1 MIKAIPRPASGFT
14 LVELLIAS
22 LAAGF
27 VTAAASS
34 AVTYHM
40 RASASMEAVER
51 TKQDWGRVSHFI
63 EAEVALSERVIT
75 NSSNINL
82 NQCNQTIQ
90 DSEFLFALEIRRDL
104 PAALYYITNN
114 QAGTDQWSGSQSLF
128 RCGPGIDELG
138 EYTDAITGSNQVV
151 NDSQRLIDGMTS
163 ECDLTVINP
172 PASGIGKSLQY
183 QLCLQGLSKRVFQQT
198 ISTYSRVSPI
208 YSYPPITTLC
218 SDDDLRLE
226 GFAKVD
232 GGTTAAETLNTS
244 GTAIPDDQEV
254 LICGNGG
261 GDTITGSLT
270 NDVLEAGEI
279 GPGAWISGRD
289 GNDRLRGSPGND
301 TLKGEGGD
309 DVLLGGGGN
318 DQLEGGSGENRYL
331 PGDGTNTITGGD
343 GLDVVFFDGDKADY
357 TGLNACKRAT
367 CSVTTNSQT
376 TTITNGEV
384 LVFRDGRFDLR

>member
-1 MIKAIPRPASGFT
+1 MMKAAPRSANGFT
-14 LVELLIAS
+14 LVELLVAS
-22 LAAGF
+22 LAAGL
-27 VTAAASS
+27 VTVAASS

-90 DSEFLFALEIRRDL
+90 SGEFLFALEIRRDL
-104 PAALYYITNN
+104 PAALYYIANN
-114 QAGTDQWSGSQSLF
+114 QAASDQWSGTRSLF

-138 EYTDAITGSNQVV
+138 EYTDTITGSNQVV
-151 NDSQRLIDGMTS
+151 NDAQRLMDGMTI
-163 ECDLTVINP
+163 ECALTVINP
-172 PASGIGKSLQY
+172 PGSGIAKSLHY
-183 QLCLQGLSKRVFQQT
+183 KLCLQGLSKRVFQQT

-232 GGTTAAETLNTS
+232 GGTPAAETLNTM

-261 GDTITGSLT
+261 GDTITGSSA
-270 NDVLEAGEI
+270 NDVLEAGEL
-279 GPGAWISGRD
+279 GPGASIDGRG
-289 GNDRLRGSPGND
+289 GNDRLRGSPGD
-301 TLKGEGGD
+301 DILQGGEGD
-309 DVLLGGGGN
+309 DVLLGGDGN
-318 DQLEGGSGENRYL
+318 DQLDGGPGENRYL
-331 PGDGTNTITGGD
+331 PGEGNNTVLGGD
-343 GLDVVFFDGDKADY
+343 GLDVVFFNGDKADY
-357 TGLNACKRAT
+357 SGLDSCSRGT
-367 CSVTTNSQT
+367 CSVIKNNQT
-376 TTITNGEV
+376 TTITQGEV

>member
-1 MIKAIPRPASGFT
+1 MIKTIPRSANGFT

-22 LAAGF
+22 LAAGL
-27 VTAAASS
+27 VTTAASS
-34 AVTYHM
+34 AVSYHM
-40 RASASMEAVER
+40 RASASLEAVER

-63 EAEVALSERVIT
+63 EAEVALSERLIT
-75 NSSNINL
+75 NPGNINL

-90 DSEFLFALEIRRDL
+90 SSEFLFALEIRRDL
-104 PAALYYITNN
+104 PTALYYISDN
-114 QAGTDQWSGSQSLF
+114 QAGTDQWSGTRSLF

-151 NDSQRLIDGMTS
+151 NDAQRLIDGMTS
-163 ECDLTVINP
+163 ECALTVINP
-172 PASGIGKSLQY
+172 PASGIGKSLRY

-261 GDTITGSLT
+261 GDTITGSLS

-279 GPGAWISGRD
+279 GPGATISGRG
-289 GNDRLRGSPGND
+289 GNDRLRGSPGD
-301 TLKGEGGD
+301 DILRGEEGD
-309 DVLLGGGGN
+309 DVLLGGSGN
-318 DQLEGGSGENRYL
+318 DQLDGGPGENRYL
-331 PGDGTNTITGGD
+331 PGDGTNTITGGN

-357 TGLNACKRAT
+357 SGPDACTRTT
-367 CSVTTNSQT
+367 CSITINNQT
-376 TTITNGEV
+376 TTITNSEV
-384 LVFRDGRFDLR
+384 LIFRDGRFDLR

>member
-1 MIKAIPRPASGFT
+1 MPRAGNGFT
-14 LVELLIAS
+14 LVELLVAS
-22 LAAGF
+22 LAAGL
-27 VTAAASS
+27 VTVAASS

-82 NQCNQTIQ
+82 NQCNQIIQ
-90 DSEFLFALEIRRDL
+90 SSEFLFALEIRRDL

-114 QAGTDQWSGSQSLF
+114 QAGTDQWSGTRSLF

-151 NDSQRLIDGMTS
+151 NDAQRLIDGMTS
-163 ECDLTVINP
+163 ECALTVINP
-172 PASGIGKSLQY
+172 SASGIDKSLHY

-198 ISTYSRVSPI
+198 IRTYSRVSPI

-226 GFAKVD
+226 GFAKVG
-232 GGTTAAETLNTS
+232 GGTTAAETLNTL

-261 GDTITGSLT
+261 GDTITGSSS
-270 NDVLEAGEI
+270 NDVLEAGDI
-279 GPGAWISGRD
+279 GPGASISGRE
-289 GNDRLRGSPGND
+289 GNDRLRGSPGD
-301 TLKGEGGD
+301 DFLQGGEGD
-309 DVLLGGGGN
+309 DVLLGGDGDDHLDGGI
-318 DQLEGGSGENRYL
+318 GENRYL
-331 PGDGTNTITGGD
+331 PGEGDDTVTGGN
-343 GLDVVFFDGDKADY
+343 GLDIIFFNGDKADY
-357 TGLNACKRAT
+357 SGLNLCTRST
-367 CSVTTNSQT
+367 CIVTKNNQK
-376 TTITNGEV
+376 TTITQGEV

>member
-1 MIKAIPRPASGFT
+1 MPRAANGFT
-14 LVELLIAS
+14 LVELLVAS
-22 LAAGF
+22 LAAGL
-27 VTAAASS
+27 VTVAASS

-40 RASASMEAVER
+40 RASAYMEAVER

-90 DSEFLFALEIRRDL
+90 SGEFLFALEIRRDL

-114 QAGTDQWSGSQSLF
+114 QAGSDQWSGTKSLF

-138 EYTDAITGSNQVV
+138 EYTDEITGSNQVV
-151 NDSQRLIDGMTS
+151 DDAQRLIDGMTS
-163 ECDLTVINP
+163 ECTLTVITP
-172 PASGIGKSLQY
+172 PASGISKSLQY

-309 DVLLGGGGN
+309 DVLLGGNGN

-331 PGDGTNTITGGD
+331 PGDGNNTITGGD
-343 GLDVVFFDGDKADY
+343 GLDIVFFDGDKADY
-357 TGLNACKRAT
+357 TGLNACTRAT

-376 TTITNGEV
+376 STITNGEV

>member
-1 MIKAIPRPASGFT
+1 MIKSTPRAANGFT
-14 LVELLIAS
+14 LVELLVAS
-22 LAAGF
+22 LAAGL
-27 VTAAASS
+27 VTVGASS
-34 AVTYHM
+34 AMTYHM
-40 RASASMEAVER
+40 RSTASMEAVER

-90 DSEFLFALEIRRDL
+90 ESEFLFALEIRRDL

-114 QAGTDQWSGSQSLF
+114 QAGSDQWSGTKSLF

-138 EYTDAITGSNQVV
+138 EYTDEITGSNQVV
-151 NDSQRLIDGMTS
+151 DDAQRLIDGMTS
-163 ECDLTVINP
+163 ECALTVINP
-172 PASGIGKSLQY
+172 SSSGISKSLQY
-183 QLCLQGLSKRVFQQT
+183 QLCLQGLSKRVFEQT

-261 GDTITGSLT
+261 GDTITGSIT

-279 GPGAWISGRD
+279 GPGALISGRD

-301 TLKGEGGD
+301 TLKGEEGD
-309 DVLLGGGGN
+309 DVLIGADGN

-331 PGDGTNTITGGD
+331 PGDGNNTITGGD

-357 TGLNACKRAT
+357 TGLNSCTRTT
-367 CSVTTNSQT
+367 CSITINNQT
-376 TTITNGEV
+376 TTITKGEV

>member
-1 MIKAIPRPASGFT
+1 MIKSMPRAANGFT
-14 LVELLIAS
+14 LVELLVAS
-22 LAAGF
+22 LAAGL
-27 VTAAASS
+27 VTVAASS

-90 DSEFLFALEIRRDL
+90 SGEFLFALEIRRDL

-114 QAGTDQWSGSQSLF
+114 QAGSDQWSGTRSLF

-163 ECDLTVINP
+163 ECDLTVINAP
-172 PASGIGKSLQY
+172 TSGIGKSLQY

-232 GGTTAAETLNTS
+232 GGTTSAETLNTS

-279 GPGAWISGRD
+279 GPGALISGRD

-301 TLKGEGGD
+301 TLQGEGGD
-309 DVLLGGGGN
+309 DVLLGGGGD
-318 DQLEGGSGENRYL
+318 DQLDGGSGENRYL
-331 PGDGTNTITGGD
+331 PGAGTNTITGGA

-357 TGLNACKRAT
+357 TGLDACKRTT
-367 CSVTTNSQT
+367 CDVTINNQT

>member
-1 MIKAIPRPASGFT
+1 MIKFIPRAADGFT
-14 LVELLIAS
+14 LVELLISS
-22 LAAGF
+22 LAAGL
-27 VTAAASS
+27 VTVAASS

-63 EAEVALSERVIT
+63 ESEVALSERVII
-75 NSSNINL
+75 NSSNVNL
-82 NQCNQTIQ
+82 DQCNQTIQ
-90 DSEFLFALEIRRDL
+90 SSEFLFALEIRRDL
-104 PAALYYITNN
+104 PSALYYITNN
-114 QAGTDQWSGSQSLF
+114 QADTDQWSGTQSLF
-128 RCGPGIDELG
+128 RCGPSIDELG
-138 EYTDAITGSNQVV
+138 EYADTITGSNQVI
-151 NDSQRLIDGMTS
+151 NDAQRLIDGMTNN
-163 ECDLTVINP
+163 CALTVINP
-172 PASGIGKSLQY
+172 PASGIAKSLQY

-261 GDTITGSLT
+261 GDTITGSSS

-279 GPGAWISGRD
+279 GPGAFISGQD
-289 GNDRLRGSPGND
+289 GNDRLRGSPGD
-301 TLKGEGGD
+301 DILKGEKGD
-309 DVLLGGGGN
+309 DVLLGRDGN
-318 DQLEGGSGENRYL
+318 DQLDGGSGENRYL
-331 PGDGTNTITGGD
+331 PGDGTNSITGGN
-343 GLDVVFFDGDKADY
+343 GLDIVFFDDDKANYIGVDKC
-357 TGLNACKRAT
+357 TRGT
-367 CSVTTNSQT
+367 CSVTSNSSST
-376 TTITNGEV
+376 SMSNVEV

>member
-1 MIKAIPRPASGFT
+1 MIKSIPRAANGFT
-14 LVELLIAS
+14 LVELLVAS
-22 LAAGF
+22 LAAGL
-27 VTAAASS
+27 VTVAASG

-40 RASASMEAVER
+40 RASSSMEAVER

-90 DSEFLFALEIRRDL
+90 NGEFLFALEIRRDL

-114 QAGTDQWSGSQSLF
+114 QAGTDQWSGTRSLF

-138 EYTDAITGSNQVV
+138 EYTDVITGSNQVV
-151 NDSQRLIDGMTS
+151 NDAQRLIDGMTS
-163 ECDLTVINP
+163 ECALTVIYLP
-172 PASGIGKSLQY
+172 TSGIGKSLEY
-183 QLCLQGLSKRVFQQT
+183 QLCLQGLSKRTFQQT

-226 GFAKVD
+226 GFARVD

-279 GPGAWISGRD
+279 GPGALISGRD
-289 GNDRLRGSPGND
+289 GNDRLRGSPGDD
-301 TLKGEGGD
+301 TLNGDGGD
-309 DVLLGGGGN
+309 DVLLGGAGN
-318 DQLEGGSGENRYL
+318 DLLDGGPGENRYL
-331 PGDGTNTITGGD
+331 PGDGNNLITGGA
-343 GLDVVFFDGDKADY
+343 GLDVVFFEGDKADY
-357 TGLNACKRAT
+357 TGLGSCTRAT
-367 CSVTTNSQT
+367 CSVTANSQT

-384 LVFRDGRFDLR
+384 LIFRDGRFDLR

>member
-1 MIKAIPRPASGFT
+1 MIKAAPRSANGFT
-14 LVELLIAS
+14 LVELLVAS
-22 LAAGF
+22 LAAGL
-27 VTAAASS
+27 VTVAASS
-34 AVTYHM
+34 AVIYHM

-75 NSSNINL
+75 NSTNINL
-82 NQCNQTIQ
+82 NQCNQAIQ
-90 DSEFLFALEIRRDL
+90 SGEFLFALEIRRDL

-114 QAGTDQWSGSQSLF
+114 QAGTDQWSGTRSLF

-151 NDSQRLIDGMTS
+151 NDAQRLIDGMTS
-163 ECDLTVINP
+163 ECSLTLINP
-172 PASGIGKSLQY
+172 PASGIAKSIHY

-232 GGTTAAETLNTS
+232 GGTPAAETLNTT

-261 GDTITGSLT
+261 GDTITGSSA
-270 NDVLEAGEI
+270 NDVLEAGEL
-279 GPGAWISGRD
+279 GPGASIDGRE
-289 GNDRLRGSPGND
+289 GNDRLRGSPGD
-301 TLKGEGGD
+301 DILQGGEGD
-309 DVLLGGGGN
+309 DVLLGGDGN
-318 DQLEGGSGENRYL
+318 DQLDGGPGENRYL
-331 PGDGTNTITGGD
+331 PGEGNNTVLGGD
-343 GLDVVFFDGDKADY
+343 GLDVVFFNGDKADY
-357 TGLNACKRAT
+357 SGLDSCSRGT
-367 CSVTTNSQT
+367 CSVTKNNQT
-376 TTITNGEV
+376 TTITQGEV

>member
-1 MIKAIPRPASGFT
+1 MIKSIPKASNGFT

-27 VTAAASS
+27 VTVAASS

-40 RASASMEAVER
+40 RASSSIEAVER

-114 QAGTDQWSGSQSLF
+114 QAGTDQWSGTQSLF
-128 RCGPGIDELG
+128 CCGPGIDELG
-138 EYTDAITGSNQVV
+138 EYTDAITGSNPVV
-151 NDSQRLIDGMTS
+151 NDAQRLIDGMTS
-163 ECDLTVINP
+163 ECDLTVINS

-331 PGDGTNTITGGD
+331 PGGGTNTITGGD
-343 GLDVVFFDGDKADY
+343 GLDVVLSTAIK
-357 TGLNACKRAT
+357 L
-367 CSVTTNSQT
+367 
-376 TTITNGEV
+376 ITP
-384 LVFRDGRFDLR
+384 D

>member
-1 MIKAIPRPASGFT
+1 MSKAIPRAANGFT

-22 LAAGF
+22 LAAGL

-90 DSEFLFALEIRRDL
+90 GSEFLFALEIRRDL
-104 PAALYYITNN
+104 PAAIYYITNN
-114 QAGTDQWSGSQSLF
+114 QAGTDQWSGTHSLF
-128 RCGPGIDELG
+128 RCGPGINELG
-138 EYTDAITGSNQVV
+138 EYTDVITGSDQVV
-151 NDSQRLIDGMTS
+151 NDAQRLIDGMTS
-163 ECDLTVINP
+163 ECTLRVDPL
-172 PASGIGKSLQY
+172 ASDIGKSLRY
-183 QLCLQGLSKRVFQQT
+183 QLCLQGLSKRVFQQA

-232 GGTTAAETLNTS
+232 GGTTSAETLNTS

-261 GDTITGSLT
+261 GDTITGSST

-279 GPGAWISGRD
+279 GPGALISGRE

-301 TLKGEGGD
+301 TLKGGEGD
-309 DVLLGGGGN
+309 DVLLGGDGD
-318 DQLEGGSGENRYL
+318 DQLEGGPGENRYL
-331 PGDGTNTITGGD
+331 PGEGNDTITGGD
-343 GLDVVFFDGDKADY
+343 GLDVVFFNGNKADY
-357 TGLNACKRAT
+357 TGLGT
-367 CSVTTNSQT
+367 CTRNTCTVRKNNQN
-376 TTITNGEV
+376 TIITKAEV
-384 LVFRDGRFDLR
+384 LIFRDGRFDLR

>member
-1 MIKAIPRPASGFT
+1 MIKSMPRAANGFT
-14 LVELLIAS
+14 LVELLVAS
-22 LAAGF
+22 LAAGL
-27 VTAAASS
+27 VTVAASS

-114 QAGTDQWSGSQSLF
+114 QAGTDQWIGTRSLF

-151 NDSQRLIDGMTS
+151 NDAQRLIDGMTS
-163 ECDLTVINP
+163 ECALTVINP

-279 GPGAWISGRD
+279 GPGALITGRD

-309 DVLLGGGGN
+309 DVLLGGNGN
-318 DQLEGGSGENRYL
+318 DKLEGGSGENRYL
-331 PGDGTNTITGGD
+331 PGDGNNTITGGD

-357 TGLNACKRAT
+357 TGLDACTRAT
-367 CSVTTNSQT
+367 CSLTINNQT

>member
-1 MIKAIPRPASGFT
+1 MIKSTPRAANGFT
-14 LVELLIAS
+14 LVELLVAS
-22 LAAGF
+22 LAAGL
-27 VTAAASS
+27 VTVAASS

-90 DSEFLFALEIRRDL
+90 SGEFLFALEIRRDL
-104 PAALYYITNN
+104 PTALYYSANN
-114 QAGTDQWSGSQSLF
+114 QVGSDQWSGTRSLF

-151 NDSQRLIDGMTS
+151 NDAQRLIDGMTS
-163 ECDLTVINP
+163 ECALTLINP

-232 GGTTAAETLNTS
+232 GGTTAAETLNTL

-261 GDTITGSLT
+261 GDTITGSIT

-279 GPGAWISGRD
+279 GPGALITGRD

-301 TLKGEGGD
+301 TLRGEEGD
-309 DVLLGGGGN
+309 DVLIGGDGN

-331 PGDGTNTITGGD
+331 PGDGTNTITGGA

-357 TGLNACKRAT
+357 TGLDACTRTT
-367 CSVTTNSQT
+367 CSVTINNQT
-376 TTITNGEV
+376 TTITKGEV

>member
-1 MIKAIPRPASGFT
+1 MIKSIPKAANGFT

-22 LAAGF
+22 LAAGL
-27 VTAAASS
+27 VTVAASS
-34 AVTYHM
+34 AVNYHM

-90 DSEFLFALEIRRDL
+90 SSEFLFALEIRRDL
-104 PAALYYITNN
+104 PAALYYITSN
-114 QAGTDQWSGSQSLF
+114 QAGSDQWNGTQSLF

-151 NDSQRLIDGMTS
+151 DDAQRLIDGMTS
-163 ECDLTVINP
+163 ECALTVINP
-172 PASGIGKSLQY
+172 PTSGIGKSLQY

-226 GFAKVD
+226 GFAKVN
-232 GGTTAAETLNTS
+232 GGTAAAETINTL

-261 GDTITGSLT
+261 GDTITGSSS
-270 NDVLEAGEI
+270 NDVLEAGDI
-279 GPGAWISGRD
+279 GPGASIDGRE
-289 GNDRLRGSPGND
+289 GNDRLRGSPGD
-301 TLKGEGGD
+301 DFLQGGEGD
-309 DVLLGGGGN
+309 DVLLGGDGN

-331 PGDGTNTITGGD
+331 PGDGTNIVTGGP
-343 GLDVVFFDGDKADY
+343 GLDVVFFNGDKADY
-357 TGLNACKRAT
+357 TGLDACIRKT
-367 CSVTTNSQT
+367 CSVTINNQT
-376 TTITNGEV
+376 TTIKDGEV

>member
-1 MIKAIPRPASGFT
+1 MIKAMPRPANGFT
-14 LVELLIAS
+14 LVELLVAS
-22 LAAGF
+22 LAAGL
-27 VTAAASS
+27 VAVAASS
-34 AVTYHM
+34 AMTYHM
-40 RASASMEAVER
+40 RASSSMEAVER

-90 DSEFLFALEIRRDL
+90 SGDFLFALEIRRDL
-104 PAALYYITNN
+104 PTALYYITNN
-114 QAGTDQWSGSQSLF
+114 QTGTDQWSGSQSLF

-138 EYTDAITGSNQVV
+138 EYTNAITGSNQVV
-151 NDSQRLIDGMTS
+151 NDAQRLIDGMTS
-163 ECDLTVINP
+163 ECALTLINP
-172 PASGIGKSLQY
+172 PTSGIGKSLQY

-208 YSYPPITTLC
+208 YSYPPNTTLC

-244 GTAIPDDQEV
+244 GTAIRDDQEV

-279 GPGAWISGRD
+279 GPGGLISGRD

-309 DVLLGGGGN
+309 DVLLGGNGN
-318 DQLEGGSGENRYL
+318 DQLEGGSGENHYL
-331 PGDGTNTITGGD
+331 PGDGSDTITGGN

-357 TGLNACKRAT
+357 TGLSACKRGT
-367 CSVTTNSQT
+367 CILTTNSLT

>member
-1 MIKAIPRPASGFT
+1 MIKSTPRAANGFT
-14 LVELLIAS
+14 LVELLVAS

-27 VTAAASS
+27 VTVAASS

-90 DSEFLFALEIRRDL
+90 SGEFLFALEIRRDL
-104 PAALYYITNN
+104 PAALYYIANN
-114 QAGTDQWSGSQSLF
+114 QAGSDQWSGTRSLF

-151 NDSQRLIDGMTS
+151 NDAQRLIDGMTS

-261 GDTITGSLT
+261 GDTITGSIT

-279 GPGAWISGRD
+279 GPGALITGRD

-309 DVLLGGGGN
+309 DVLLGGNGN

-331 PGDGTNTITGGD
+331 PGEGNNTITGGD

-357 TGLNACKRAT
+357 SGLDACTRAT
-367 CSVTTNSQT
+367 CSVTINNQT

>member
-1 MIKAIPRPASGFT
+1 MIKAIPRTANGFT
-14 LVELLIAS
+14 LVELLVAS
-22 LAAGF
+22 LAAGL
-27 VTAAASS
+27 VTVAASS

-63 EAEVALSERVIT
+63 ESEVALSERVIT

-90 DSEFLFALEIRRDL
+90 SGEFLFALEIRRDL
-104 PAALYYITNN
+104 PSALYYIANN
-114 QAGTDQWSGSQSLF
+114 QAGSDQWSGTRSLF

-138 EYTDAITGSNQVV
+138 EYTDTITGSNQVV
-151 NDSQRLIDGMTS
+151 NDAQRLIDGMTS
-163 ECDLTVINP
+163 ECALTMITT
-172 PASGIGKSLQY
+172 PASGIGKSLRY

-279 GPGAWISGRD
+279 GPGALISGRD

-301 TLKGEGGD
+301 TLNGEGGH
-309 DVLLGGGGN
+309 DVLLGGNGN
-318 DQLEGGSGENRYL
+318 DQLNGGSGENRYL
-331 PGDGTNTITGGD
+331 PGNGTNTITGGT

-357 TGLNACKRAT
+357 TGLDACTRAT
-367 CSVTTNSQT
+367 CSVTTTSQT